1 MKKIGLLAGVGN
13 LPVEYARKMKD
24 SGSSVITIALVP
36 KVSEELPAISESYVE
51 IPVGKVGKILDHLRK
66 SGVEDIVMLGKINKD
81 LIMAGNFV
89 PDFKGIALLAKVK
102 DYKDDTLLQA
112 CVDELA
118 KEGFHTLSQMEALK
132 QLLAEPGQYS
142 KRAPS
147 ERELQDMDFGLEM
160 AMAIGGLDIGQ
171 TVVVKDRAVMAVE
184 AIEGTDV
191 CIMRGGNLAHSLG
204 EGGAV
209 VAKAAKPQQDHRYDV
224 PTVGPDTILMMAQ
237 AGATALVMEAGKTF
251 LFDEKRTV
259 ALADEKGIA
268 VVAKNLVK

>member
-132 QLLAEPGQYS
+132 QLLAGPGQYS

-268 VVAKNLVK
+268 IVAKNLVK

>member
-268 VVAKNLVK
+268 IVAKNLVK

>member
-36 KVSEELPAISESYVE
+36 KVSEELPSISESYVE
-51 IPVGKVGKILDHLRK
+51 IPVGKVGKILDHLKK

-268 VVAKNLVK
+268 IVAKNLVK

>member
-36 KVSEELPAISESYVE
+36 KVSEELSAISESYVE

-268 VVAKNLVK
+268 IVAKNLVK